1 MGLCWLWRFSTLNS
15 GSLNFQV
22 HLGFFCHNGNHSL
35 TNSYIFVFH
44 CFFYRSDNS
53 ATRLYVIRNEEPG
66 EACLNQVKA
75 RYVLFTFFPR
85 PSYRMVYYFQFS
97 KSEDEILCCY
107 HSNETSLAELL
118 KVLFISMDF
127 ARRWLWNFVILR
139 EKCSIKRQNM
149 FTWHT
154 ITLSLTIAVSPFP
167 SKYLCDRLACEQA
180 FGRAG
185 IPSLSSLFFS
195 SNREPVHRLVIA

>member
-1 MGLCWLWRFSTLNS
+1 MSCVIDGQPQCFNYFLLVVGLCWLWRFSTLNS

-44 CFFYRSDNS
+44 FFFYRSDNS

-127 ARRWLWNFVILR
+127 ARR
-139 EKCSIKRQNM
+139 
-149 FTWHT
+149 
-154 ITLSLTIAVSPFP
+154 
-167 SKYLCDRLACEQA
+167 
-180 FGRAG
+180 
-185 IPSLSSLFFS
+185 
-195 SNREPVHRLVIA
+195 